1 MPRIIVFEGIDGS
14 GKTTLS
20 RMFEE
25 HLNKSGVDTQWL
37 REPTDSPLGDRI
49 RQIAQTERT
58 IPPREEL
65 AFFIE
70 DRKWDVE
77 HNISPALRA
86 GKTVILDRY
95 FYSNACY
102 QGAHGLDMDEILK
115 INRAFAPEADIVFV
129 IDVEVKRALERIR
142 QNRHSQV
149 RLFEKEAYLRKVRE
163 NYLKLSGPNIILVDG
178 NGGVNEVFA
187 EIVKSYMNFNNIPS
201 G

>member
-1 MPRIIVFEGIDGS
+1 MAQLIVFEGIDGS

-20 RMFEE
+20 RMLAE
-25 HLNKSGVDTQWL
+25 HLKVSGVETLWL

-49 RQIAQTERT
+49 RQIAQTERA

-65 AFFIE
+65 DFFIE

-77 HNISPALRA
+77 HNITPALRE

-102 QGAHGLDMDEILK
+102 QGARGLDMEDILEA
-115 INRAFAPEADIVFV
+115 NRAFAPEADIVFV

-142 QNRHSQV
+142 RNRMSQA
-149 RLFEKEAYLRKVRE
+149 RLFERESFLQKVRA
-163 NYLKLSGPNIILVDG
+163 NYLKLSGPNIILIDG
-178 NGGVNEVFA
+178 NGELTTVFTR
-187 EIVKSYMNFNNIPS
+187 IVRS
-201 G
+201 GKEFFRGSE